1 VRIAELEDIKN
12 VQEEV
17 ILMEKEVKVT
27 KDLGM
32 AAGHIEVVIRSR
44 SRAEDRRRKAEGGRG
59 WETRVLRWQQGRRGG
74 DHLTHLQGCCT
85 PASGSPIQ
93 TSRVQSLG

>member
-1 VRIAELEDIKN
+1 MRIAELEDIEN

-44 SRAEDRRRKAEGGRG
+44 SRAENRRRQAEGGRG
-59 WETRVLRWQQGRRGG
+59 WETRVWRWQQGFVQLILSKLPIFPIGN
-74 DHLTHLQGCCT
+74 
-85 PASGSPIQ
+85 ASCQ
-93 TSRVQSLG
+93 RVQCL